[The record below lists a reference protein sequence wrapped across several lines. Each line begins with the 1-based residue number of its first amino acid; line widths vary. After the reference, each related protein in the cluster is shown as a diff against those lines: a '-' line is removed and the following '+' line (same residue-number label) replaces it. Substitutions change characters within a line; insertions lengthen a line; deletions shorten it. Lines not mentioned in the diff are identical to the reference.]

1 MLLSRSEIFQIG
13 FCSSGIPEVLGI
25 LFCIFIRILLLN
37 STGFMLFEYLWTVF
51 ILIILEGLLSADN
64 ALVLAVLVKH
74 LPAKQ
79 RKKALTYGI
88 WGAFGFRF
96 LAIILASWLI
106 VVWQAQAVGA
116 LYLLYVAFR
125 HLVFP
130 VSEGQIE
137 EAEHTSFWKT
147 VISVE
152 IADIAFSI
160 DSILAAVALV
170 QSLPP
175 SDWEHIGGLDGG
187 RFLVVIIG
195 GILGIITMRFVAG
208 FFIELMQK
216 YPGLEKGAYLIVG
229 WIGLKLALV
238 TLCHPG
244 VGLLPED
251 LPTWLSYKIIFWT
264 GLVGMFAGSMLW
276 KPKPP
281 KA

>member
-1 MLLSRSEIFQIG
+1 
-13 FCSSGIPEVLGI
+13 
-25 LFCIFIRILLLN
+25 
-37 STGFMLFEYLWTVF
+37 MLFEYLWTIV
-51 ILIILEGLLSADN
+51 ILIFLEGLLSADN

-74 LPAKQ
+74 LPERQ

-88 WGAFGFRF
+88 WGAFFFRF
-96 LAIILASWLI
+96 VAIVLASWLI

-125 HLVFP
+125 HLMFP
-130 VSEGQIE
+130 VAEGGPN
-137 EAEHTSFWKT
+137 EAEHLGFWKT
-147 VISVE
+147 VVSVE

-175 SDWEHIGGLDGG
+175 TDWDPIGGLDGG
-187 RFLVVIIG
+187 RFLVVITG
-195 GILGIITMRFVAG
+195 GILGIVTMRFVAG
-208 FFIELMQK
+208 YFIGLMQR

-229 WIGLKLALV
+229 WIGLKLAIV

-244 VGLLPED
+244 VALLPED

-264 GLVGMFAGSMLW
+264 VLVGLFIGSMLW
-276 KPKPP
+276 KPKHKP
-281 KA
+281 A